1 MAENRASVGH
11 DGDGLAAVAVQAP
24 VASPEKDTD
33 AVSSGRQSDDVV
45 NAGPP
50 RSPPES
56 PLAFDSALFQQ
67 VHQVMASELSIP
79 TLLTRLKQ
87 SIASAKEF
95 ALFLKKRSTFEDDH
109 AQSLKKLCRLTLESS
124 RRPEH
129 RQGSFAQSYEEMV
142 FIHDRM
148 AENGL
153 QFANSLHQMYEDLIE
168 LAASAE
174 RGRKIWKSNGMSAE
188 QKVADLE
195 QAMRKSKAKYDS
207 LADEYDRARTGEGR
221 QGGKMLGAFKAHKS
235 AAQVEE
241 DLLRKVQAADQTY
254 HGHVNALQQEKAHL
268 LSTARPEAAQA
279 LQELIAETDA
289 GVTLQ
294 MQKFAAC
301 NERLLLGNGLIISPY
316 GGGGGGGPG
325 GSQTGSVAPK
335 RRSLREAVAAIDN
348 TRDLHVFVAAHHGK
362 IQPKAEVR
370 YERNPIL
377 HPPAPTTGS
386 APLTMNPPGSVVAQT
401 SAPPFSSSAP
411 TAGSRSSTG
420 NLGPAVSSPDGLPP
434 PHARSFSYGTAQNQQ
449 QQQQQQQQTQQQQQP
464 QQQPQQQQQQRFG
477 NGAVQGPPQLGAL
490 PFQPPSS
497 SQGRTGSPAQDGR
510 VGAPTYGQGG
520 ASLPVF
526 GVPLNRLYERD
537 GLAVPQTVHQCIQAV
552 DLYGLAVEGIY
563 RQSGS
568 LNHINKL
575 KAMFDADCHNPALD
589 FRNPENFYHDVNSV
603 TGLLKQFFRD
613 LPDPLLT
620 TEQHDAFIAAAKKED
635 DVLRRDSMHAIINGL
650 PDPNYATLRA
660 LTLHL
665 HRVMDNSHVNRMNS
679 HNLAVI
685 FGPTLMGSDPSTAIT
700 DAGWQIKAID
710 TILQNTYQIFDDD

>member
-1 MAENRASVGH
+1 MADKRDSSGQ
-11 DGDGLAAVAVQAP
+11 DGERTDSLTATAVQPPAT
-24 VASPEKDTD
+24 SPEKDGD
-33 AVSSGRQSDDVV
+33 AISSGRQSDDVV
-45 NAGPP
+45 VNAP
-50 RSPPES
+50 RSPTS
-56 PLAFDSALFQQ
+56 PPAFDSALFQQ

-235 AAQVEE
+235 AAQHEE

-254 HGHVNALQQEKAHL
+254 HGHVNALQQEKSHL

-316 GGGGGGGPG
+316 GG
-325 GSQTGSVAPK
+325 QAGSVATQ

-362 IQPKAEVR
+362 IQPKAEIR
-370 YERNPIL
+370 YERNPL
-377 HPPAPTTGS
+377 LNPPAQTAAPVS
-386 APLTMNPPGSVVAQT
+386 APLTMNPPGPTLGQT
-401 SAPPFSSSAP
+401 STPSFSSSVPA
-411 TAGSRSSTG
+411 AGSRSSTG
-420 NLGPAVSSPDGLPP
+420 NLGPVVGSPDPPRPLQP
-434 PHARSFSYGTAQNQQ
+434 PHARSFSHGTAQNQQ
-449 QQQQQQQQTQQQQQP
+449 QLATKQP
-464 QQQPQQQQQQRFG
+464 RFG
-477 NGAVQGPPQLGAL
+477 NGATQGPPQLGAL
-490 PFQPPSS
+490 PFQGGQPPPS
-497 SQGRTGSPAQDGR
+497 QGPSGSPAQDGR
-510 VGAPTYGQGG
+510 FQSGGPPAYGQGGG

-526 GVPLNRLYERD
+526 GVPLSRLYERD
-537 GLAVPQTVHQCIQAV
+537 SLAVPLVVHQCIQAV

-575 KAMFDADCHNPALD
+575 KAMFDADCQNPALD
-589 FRNPENFYHDVNSV
+589 FRNPESFYHDVNSV

-620 TEQHDAFIAAAKKED
+620 MEHHDAFIAAA
-635 DVLRRDSMHAIINGL
+635 
-650 PDPNYATLRA
+650 
-660 LTLHL
+660 
-665 HRVMDNSHVNRMNS
+665 
-679 HNLAVI
+679 
-685 FGPTLMGSDPSTAIT
+685 STS
-700 DAGWQIKAID
+700 
-710 TILQNTYQIFDDD
+710 LSLLFFFF